1 MLTSD
6 GEAMTS
12 SLAPQQPSYM
22 PKGSMCAA
30 CAAAK
35 YNCASLP
42 FQDMPVIGEYWG
54 VKIVRCTL
62 FRPAEA
68 RPARD

>member
-1 MLTSD
+1 
-6 GEAMTS
+6 MT
-12 SLAPQQPSYM
+12 QQPSYM

-54 VKIVRCTL
+54 VKIVRCTE